1 MTFDPSA
8 LALCA
13 FVLLGSA
20 LLTEAYLTYRD
31 WYRRWR
37 ERRRPMPAPRV
48 RRQAQFVAVAGRSA
62 SDSIRWSVRRWISG
76 TGHSAGPVRGG
87 WETRRT
93 TITSPTGVTGGCIA
107 PTTS

>member
-37 ERRRPMPAPRV
+37 ERRHPTPHRP
-48 RRQAQFVAVAGRSA
+48 RS
-62 SDSIRWSVRRWISG
+62 
-76 TGHSAGPVRGG
+76 
-87 WETRRT
+87 
-93 TITSPTGVTGGCIA
+93 SPPPGEARATV
-107 PTTS
+107 

>member
-37 ERRRPMPAPRV
+37 ERRPRPAPRV
-48 RRQAQFVAVAGRSA
+48 RRQAQFVDADDQSPYGKS
-62 SDSIRWSVRRWISG
+62 
-76 TGHSAGPVRGG
+76 
-87 WETRRT
+87 
-93 TITSPTGVTGGCIA
+93 TSLQ
-107 PTTS
+107 

>member
-37 ERRRPMPAPRV
+37 ERRRPRPAPRV
-48 RRQAQFVAVAGRSA
+48 RRQAQFVDADDQSPYGKS
-62 SDSIRWSVRRWISG
+62 
-76 TGHSAGPVRGG
+76 
-87 WETRRT
+87 
-93 TITSPTGVTGGCIA
+93 TSLQ
-107 PTTS
+107 

>member
-37 ERRRPMPAPRV
+37 ERIHPTPQPTPQTTPRLVVRRPPRDADD
-48 RRQAQFVAVAGRSA
+48 QSPYGH
-62 SDSIRWSVRRWISG
+62 G
-76 TGHSAGPVRGG
+76 TSL
-87 WETRRT
+87 
-93 TITSPTGVTGGCIA
+93 IQ
-107 PTTS
+107 